1 MKTSILTLLLCGASL
16 ALFQS
21 NLALGACNPRC
32 EQGQT
37 CRFEQPNTYYCQNI
51 NGVQGSQQSS
61 MGAANSNAMQPSR
74 GFNPRGNGVNAAKQ
88 GSGGAKASD
97 GCSGNASACVS
108 VRIGGYETLY
118 KSVEEAQLSI
128 LQQSLMAGR
137 PVSAE
142 LVPNDQAISEFMNG
156 HANLASLW
164 DRVMSY
170 PFVDRPDD
178 RMLQDVSSMIPP
190 ISDRMRNM
198 GIDQQI
204 AQLNA
209 QFGMDALMG
218 MMSEFKD
225 MAMNAGASFPPAAW
239 AGYALMVAAAPV
251 VYEAGKDIYNS
262 YNPDPTS
269 PKGDLDGDGVPNY
282 QDDDDDGDGIKDW
295 DELPG
300 QEQSDCRLTGNCE
313 EQKAEIA
320 RRKGDNDDDGID
332 GIIAE
337 TEGRMF
343 MLQTYEIL
351 QSYQQ
356 MFMGMQNPFYFR

>member
-21 NLALGACNPRC
+21 NPVLGACNPKC
-32 EQGQT
+32 KQGQT

-74 GFNPRGNGVNAAKQ
+74 GFNPRGNGVNGAKQ
-88 GSGGAKASD
+88 VSGGAKASD

-142 LVPNDQAISEFMNG
+142 LVPNDQAVSEFMNG

-218 MMSEFKD
+218 MMNELKD
-225 MAMNAGASFPPAAW
+225 IAIGSGASGFPALAW
-239 AGYALMVAAAPV
+239 AGYALIVAAAPV
-251 VYEAGKDIYNS
+251 VYEAGKDIYNA

-269 PKGDLDGDGVPNY
+269 PQGDLDGDGRPNY
-282 QDDDDDGDGIKDW
+282 EDDDDDGDGIKDW

-300 QEQSDCRLTGNCE
+300 QEQSDCRKIGNCD

-320 RRKGDNDDDGID
+320 RRKGDKDDD

-343 MLQTYEIL
+343 MAQTYEML